1 MSGNASVKET
11 RESTGTRESID
22 QRVVRTRN
30 ILGDALVS
38 LILEKP
44 FEQITIKQVL
54 ARAGV
59 GRTTFYEHFRNK
71 DDLFKSDVEDFC
83 QMMAGL
89 LTRTGAEPR
98 RIAPVEELFS
108 HLRDFRDF
116 HDALVAAGKAD
127 DVRELATHSFAR
139 SIEERLQGAGVEMEQ
154 ADLTATAQLLAG
166 GLLSLLDWWIREG
179 MTFPPTEMDALFHRT
194 LWNGLLAT
202 APLEAQR

>member
-1 MSGNASVKET
+1 MSRNAPLQE
-11 RESTGTRESID
+11 TRESID
-22 QRVVRTRN
+22 RRVVRTRD
-30 ILGDALVS
+30 ILGDALVA
-38 LILEKP
+38 LMLERP

-89 LTRTGAEPR
+89 LARTEAEPR

-108 HLRDFRDF
+108 HLRDYRDF

-127 DVRELATHSFAR
+127 DVRELATRVFAR
-139 SIEERLQGAGVEMEQ
+139 SIKERLQAAGVEIEP
-154 ADLTATAQLLAG
+154 AVFHATAQLLSG
-166 GLLSLLDWWIREG
+166 GLFSLLDWWIREG
-179 MTFPPTEMDALFHRT
+179 MTVSPAEMDALFHRT
-194 LWNGLLAT
+194 AWNGLIAT
-202 APLEAQR
+202 APLEAG